1 MACLRAICETFKA
14 PDNTVNNAIKTTLAS
29 DHKARFVL
37 MNNGVTIIARVL
49 RRTANKFH
57 IEDFQIVNGCQTSN
71 VLFDF
76 EGDIDGVMVPLR
88 LISSNDDDV
97 IRSIVTATN
106 QQTQLSREQLF
117 AATEFPKKL
126 EQFFQAQELPNRL
139 YYERR
144 SRQYDRMPIEKVR
157 IISQANSIRA
167 FAGMFLEE
175 PRRTTRNFNALLDNV
190 GKTIFVDGH
199 KFEPY
204 YAASFALYK
213 LEKLFRTQKL
223 DTAFKAARYQV
234 LLAARRVASPSPMP
248 AMNSRDMEKY
258 CKSITDILWDSDAA
272 DQLLEKAAGIVSK
285 VANGNLD
292 RDNIRTVPITEAIK
306 SHQV

>member
-1 MACLRAICETFKA
+1 M
-14 PDNTVNNAIKTTLAS
+14 
-29 DHKARFVL
+29 
-37 MNNGVTIIARVL
+37 
-49 RRTANKFH
+49 
-57 IEDFQIVNGCQTSN
+57 NGCQTSN

-76 EGDIDGVMVPLR
+76 EGEIDGVMVPLR
-88 LISSNDDDV
+88 LISSDDDDV

-126 EQFFQAQELPNRL
+126 EQFYQAQELPNRL

-157 IISQANSIRA
+157 IITQSNAIRA

-175 PRRTTRNFNALLDNV
+175 PHRTTRNFNALLDNV
-190 GKTIFVDGH
+190 GKSIFVDGH
-199 KFEPY
+199 KYEPY
-204 YAASFALYK
+204 YVSSFALYK

-223 DTAFKAARYQV
+223 DTAFKAARFQV
-234 LLAARRVASPSPMP
+234 LLAARRLANPDGLP

-258 CKSITDILWDSDAA
+258 CKSIADILWDSDSA
-272 DQLLEKAAGIVSK
+272 DRLLEGAASV
-285 VANGNLD
+285 VATVAKGNLD

-306 SHQV
+306 NYKV